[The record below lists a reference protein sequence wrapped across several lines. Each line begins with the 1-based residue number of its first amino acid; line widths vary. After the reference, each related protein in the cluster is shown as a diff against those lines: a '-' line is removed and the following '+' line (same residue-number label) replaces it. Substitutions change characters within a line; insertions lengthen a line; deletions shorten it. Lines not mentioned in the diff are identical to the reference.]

1 MGGGVSSH
9 VVHQEG
15 GWYYCNERCG
25 SLVHERLVVP
35 KNEVYFLERY
45 YRKSKSKR
53 MVVRAKSISIQSY
66 EKRFYIVYS
75 HKSVRRDEEVEI
87 LAHGNASKPDRRS
100 YIRTSSKI
108 LREEEELLSSNPHNF
123 LV

>member
-1 MGGGVSSH
+1 
-9 VVHQEG
+9 
-15 GWYYCNERCG
+15 
-25 SLVHERLVVP
+25 
-35 KNEVYFLERY
+35 
-45 YRKSKSKR
+45 

-100 YIRTSSKI
+100 YMRTSSKV

-123 LV
+123 LVWYKLSSIEFSFIKLLMSAHSLAVFA